1 MKISRTVREAI
12 KTVVFLLVVALIVI
26 AYVIYPMTKTKT
38 TMSRVDVEEY
48 NADSLGVNDPTVFVE
63 AGLTAD
69 TFRVESDGLTT
80 LACLY
85 LTSDNLPAD
94 SVRGTAFLL
103 HADGDSRDD
112 LLDLASLLVDSNFA
126 VVAIDQRAAGYST
139 GNYRGEGREEADDLD
154 AILSFLDL
162 RAMLKHPA
170 VVVGFAL
177 GGDACLLA
185 AQDDE
190 RINASVV
197 VDPYVTTMRMQNVLR
212 KQHGVYWFPLYRT
225 VMSFWYGIRSGYAA
239 PYRKTENIKPVACP
253 TLLMVDTASVR
264 EKEFVRLI
272 EVSDSTLL
280 QVTTTPTEREQ
291 LLDQIAAFLT
301 RP

>member
-12 KTVVFLLVVALIVI
+12 QTVVFLLVVALIVSTYI
-26 AYVIYPMTKTKT
+26 IYPLTKTKT
-38 TMSRVDVEEY
+38 IMARADVEDY
-48 NADSLGVNDPTVFVE
+48 STDSLRANDPTVFVE
-63 AGLTAD
+63 TGLTAD
-69 TFRVESDGLTT
+69 TFRIESDGLTI

-85 LTSDNLPAD
+85 LTSDSLPVD

-112 LLDLASLLVDSNFA
+112 LLDLAGRLADSNFA

-139 GNYRGEGREEADDLD
+139 GQYRGEGREEADDLD

-162 RAMLKHPA
+162 RAKLKHPA
-170 VVVGFAL
+170 VVVGFSL

-190 RINASVV
+190 RIDAAVV
-197 VDPYVTTMRMQNVLR
+197 VDPYVTTLRMQNVLR

-225 VMSFWYGIRSGYAA
+225 IMSFWYGIRSGYAA

-253 TLLMVDTASVR
+253 TLLMVDSTSVQ
-264 EKEFVRLI
+264 EKELVRLI
-272 EVSDSTLL
+272 ELSDKTLL

-291 LLDQIAAFLT
+291 LLDQVAAFVT
-301 RP
+301 KK